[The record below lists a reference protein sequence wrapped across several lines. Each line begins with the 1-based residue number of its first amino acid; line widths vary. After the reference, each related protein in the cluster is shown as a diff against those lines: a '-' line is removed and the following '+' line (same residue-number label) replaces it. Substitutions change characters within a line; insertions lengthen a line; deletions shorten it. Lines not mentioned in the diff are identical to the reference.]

1 MKRLFNEISGKLVN
15 YHSFGPHGECSAIR
29 LNSSNCQGRAGS
41 TRLNG
46 LQVQIS
52 ITLLA
57 KWDLSNIHQLRFLPL
72 CSLWATAWQKLCSQE
87 NILGVW
93 TALGWLGASVA
104 TVSAHLCSWWN
115 ALKGMWEY
123 WFQMNTGLKTTYW
136 AMELFFQAPAGKGWS
151 CLPPW
156 SSPWVIYAQHR
167 WWDSVKRVSW

>member
-1 MKRLFNEISGKLVN
+1 MKRLFNDISGKLVN
-15 YHSFGPHGECSAIR
+15 YHSFGPHGGCSAIR

-93 TALGWLGASVA
+93 TALGWLGASVGDSLS
-104 TVSAHLCSWWN
+104 TSVFLMKCP
-115 ALKGMWEY
+115 KGDVGVLISNEY
-123 WFQMNTGLKTTYW
+123 WIENDILGYGAL
-136 AMELFFQAPAGKGWS
+136 LSSS
-151 CLPPW
+151 CW
-156 SSPWVIYAQHR
+156 
-167 WWDSVKRVSW
+167 

>member
-15 YHSFGPHGECSAIR
+15 YHSFGPHGGCSAIR

-87 NILGVW
+87 NIWGVW

-104 TVSAHLCSWWN
+104 DSLSTSVFLMKCP
-115 ALKGMWEY
+115 KGDVGVLISNEY
-123 WFQMNTGLKTTYW
+123 WIKNDILGYGALLSSSYW
-136 AMELFFQAPAGKGWS
+136 
-151 CLPPW
+151 
-156 SSPWVIYAQHR
+156 
-167 WWDSVKRVSW
+167 